1 MLLKLGK
8 HEYHVKGLFTAFG
21 ATLLLISIALDY
33 SYGNFTFLLNS
44 YLISLVFK
52 TPQPN

>member
-1 MLLKLGK
+1 MQLKLGK
-8 HEYHVKGLFTAFG
+8 QVYHVKGLFTAFG

-33 SYGNFTFLLNS
+33 SYGNFAFLLNS
-44 YLISLVFK
+44 YLISSVFE